1 MRDISAHMNEVSPLL
16 QARATKLIR
25 MLTVKKNPRWHRSR
39 LSVKSASSEK
49 KNLSLHAATGAARYE
64 TKPGFFFSLS
74 LSLSSFHT
82 KRSAGKKK
90 KKKTATRRA
99 RFSGRY
105 ETDIRSSFFPPR
117 GRASEGPSVPHSLP
131 LTVLPVQQGEE
142 RKKWTY
148 AWGGVWVVV
157 VGVYVWVGGLVAD
170 PFTVTWETPCT
181 FLQ

>member
-105 ETDIRSSFFPPR
+105 ETDIRSSFFPPAAEHPK
-117 GRASEGPSVPHSLP
+117 GRSYLTRSRSLYSP
-131 LTVLPVQQGEE
+131 FNRE
-142 RKKWTY
+142 KKGKSGRMR
-148 AWGGVWVVV
+148 GGVCGWWWWVCMC
-157 VGVYVWVGGLVAD
+157 GWVG
-170 PFTVTWETPCT
+170 W
-181 FLQ
+181 